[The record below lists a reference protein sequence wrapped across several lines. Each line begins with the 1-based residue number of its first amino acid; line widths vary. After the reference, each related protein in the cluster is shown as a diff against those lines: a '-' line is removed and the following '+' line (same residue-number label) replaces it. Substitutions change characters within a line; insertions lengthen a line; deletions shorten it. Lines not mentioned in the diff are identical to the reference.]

1 MQRYLEYF
9 PWMKMRQSREQETRQ
24 VMQLLYELDEEKT
37 LFRKS
42 VRDFSE
48 QVIRPQTDH
57 MWETGEFPYDIVRRM
72 GELGIMGIP
81 FPEEYGGA
89 GGDYLAYAIA
99 VEEIARVDGSCAIT
113 VEAHTSLGA
122 GAFYYYGTEEQK
134 QEWLVPLAQGKKL
147 GAFGLTEPGAG
158 SDAANTQTKA
168 ELVGGEWVINGTKCF
183 ITSAGTEMSG
193 VVTVTA
199 VTGVRPNG
207 KKEISTICV
216 PKGTPGYNIAPKYK
230 KMGWHA
236 SDTRELNFDDCRVP
250 EANLVGKRGE
260 GFSQFMNLLD
270 GGRIAIAALAVGTAQ
285 GAYEESVNYAKERV
299 QFGQPLAKFQAIQ
312 FKLADMATHIEL
324 ARTLTYKAAAMRDGG
339 VPHTKEAAMAK
350 LFASEMCMQT
360 TTQAVQIFGGY
371 GYMDEYPVSRFFRD
385 AKILEIGEGT
395 SEVQRMVIAREIGL
409 R

>member
-1 MQRYLEYF
+1 VRI
-9 PWMKMRQSREQETRQ
+9 
-24 VMQLLYELDEEKT
+24 LLYELDEEKK
-37 LFRKS
+37 LFRRS

-48 QVIRPQTDH
+48 QVIRPQVDH
-57 MWETGEFPYDIVRRM
+57 MWETGEFPYNIVKQM
-72 GELGIMGIP
+72 GELGLLGIP
-81 FPEEYGGA
+81 FPEGYGGA

-122 GAFYYYGTEEQK
+122 SAFYHYGTEEQK
-134 QEWLVPLAQGKKL
+134 REWLVPLAQGRML
-147 GAFGLTEPGAG
+147 GAFGLTEPEAG
-158 SDAANTQTKA
+158 SDAGNTQTKA
-168 ELVGGEWVINGTKCF
+168 ELQNGEWVINGTKCF
-183 ITSAGTEMSG
+183 ITSAGTDISG
-193 VVTVTA
+193 VVTITA
-199 VTGVRPNG
+199 VTGTSPEGR
-207 KKEISTICV
+207 KEISTIFI

-250 EANLVGKRGE
+250 EKNLVGKKGE
-260 GFSQFMNLLD
+260 GFRQFMGLLD

-285 GAYEESVNYAKERV
+285 GAFEESLNYAKERV
-299 QFGQPLAKFQAIQ
+299 QFGRPIGQFQAIQ

-324 ARTLTYKAAAMRDGG
+324 ARSLTYKAAAMRDAG
-339 VPHTKEAAMAK
+339 VPHTKEASMAK
-350 LFASEMCMQT
+350 LFASEMCMQG

-371 GYMDEYPVSRFFRD
+371 GYMEEYPVSRYFRD

-395 SEVQRMVIAREIGL
+395 SEVQRMVISRELGL